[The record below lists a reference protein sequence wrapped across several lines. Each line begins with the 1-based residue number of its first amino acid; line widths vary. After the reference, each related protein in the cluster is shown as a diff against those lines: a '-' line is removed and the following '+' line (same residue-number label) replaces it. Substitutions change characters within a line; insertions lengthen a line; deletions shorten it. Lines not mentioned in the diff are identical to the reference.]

1 MAISF
6 IFYMLKHS
14 KVLLIQTAFLGDAVL
29 ATALLEKIRNESPET
44 EIHILVRKGNESLF
58 KAYPYSNLHR
68 VWTYDKSRK
77 WSSWLE
83 LRHDLSLVHFDAVY
97 VIQRFFGMGL
107 LSLSIGANRVVGFDK
122 NPMSLFFTERVKHE
136 WGTGIHEVER
146 NTALVK
152 SWLGEKVF
160 KPCLRAPKIDL
171 ATEMQKKEYIC
182 ISPGS
187 VWETKRLPIRIW
199 IEFIQ
204 LLPEN
209 QVVVLMG
216 SPGEIELSNQIADA
230 FHGSNRVVL
239 NETGKHPLLASAY
252 IFQQS
257 KMSFVNDS
265 GPMHICSAENVPT
278 VAVYCST
285 IPSFGF
291 GPLADWNRIVETKHV
306 LDCRPCGDHGKKN
319 CPLGHYACGEGIEAK
334 SLLQA
339 YQDYLSSGC

>member
-1 MAISF
+1 
-6 IFYMLKHS
+6 MLKHS

-152 SWLGEKVF
+152 SWLGEKVY
-160 KPCLRAPKIDL
+160 KPCLKAAGIDL
-171 ATEMQKKEYIC
+171 VPEIRKKEYIC

-199 IEFIQ
+199 IEFIR
-204 LLPEN
+204 LLPES
-209 QVVVLMG
+209 QVVILMG
-216 SPGEIELSNQIADA
+216 SPGEIDLSLQIAEA
-230 FHGSNRVVL
+230 FQGSNRVIL

-252 IFQQS
+252 LFQQS

-285 IPSFGF
+285 VPSFGF
-291 GPLADWNRIVETKHV
+291 GPLADWNRVIETKEV
-306 LDCRPCGDHGKKN
+306 LSCRPCGDHGKKN
-319 CPLGHYACGEGIEAK
+319 CPLGHYACGEGMEAMA
-334 SLLQA
+334 LFQA
-339 YQDYLSSGC
+339 YQEFLSSGSQKI

>member
-1 MAISF
+1 
-6 IFYMLKHS
+6 MLKHS

-29 ATALLEKIRNESPET
+29 ATALLEKIRMESPDT

-58 KAYPYSNLHR
+58 KAYPYTNLKT
-68 VWTYDKSRK
+68 VWSYDKSRK

-83 LRHDLSLVHFDAVY
+83 LRRDLSKEHFDAVY
-97 VIQRFFGMGL
+97 VIQRFLGMGL
-107 LSLSIGANRVVGFDK
+107 LSLCIGAKRVFGFDK
-122 NPMSLFFTERVKHE
+122 NPMSLFFTEKVRHE

-160 KPCLRAPKIDL
+160 KPYLRTPKIDL

-216 SPGEIELSNQIADA
+216 SPGEIELSDQIAAA
-230 FHGSNRVVL
+230 FQGSNRIVL

-285 IPSFGF
+285 VPSFGF

>member
-1 MAISF
+1 
-6 IFYMLKHS
+6 MLKHS

-29 ATALLEKIRNESPET
+29 ATALLEKIRMESPDT

-58 KAYPYSNLHR
+58 KAYPYTNLKT
-68 VWTYDKSRK
+68 VWSYDKSRK

-83 LRHDLSLVHFDAVY
+83 LRRDLSKEHFDAVY
-97 VIQRFFGMGL
+97 VIQRFLGMGL
-107 LSLSIGANRVVGFDK
+107 LSLCIGAKRVVGFDK
-122 NPMSLFFTERVKHE
+122 NPMSLFFTEKVRHE

>member
-1 MAISF
+1 
-6 IFYMLKHS
+6 MLEHS
-14 KVLLIQTAFLGDAVL
+14 KILLIQTAFLGDAVL
-29 ATALLEKIRNESPET
+29 ATALLEKIRLESPET
-44 EIHILVRKGNESLF
+44 EIHLLVRKGNESLF
-58 KAYPYSNLHR
+58 KAYPYTNLSR
-68 VWTYDKSRK
+68 VWTYDKSKK

-83 LRHDLSLVHFDAVY
+83 LRHDLKAEHFDAVY

-107 LSLSIGANRVVGFDK
+107 LSLSIGAKRVVGFDK
-122 NPMSLFFTERVKHE
+122 NPLSFLFTEKVVHE
-136 WGTGIHEVER
+136 WGSGVHEVER

-152 SWLGEKVF
+152 SWLGEKVY
-160 KPCLRAPKIDL
+160 KPCLKAPGFALGPELK
-171 ATEMQKKEYIC
+171 EKEYIC

-216 SPGEIELSNQIADA
+216 SPNEIDLSNQIAEA
-230 FHGSNRVVL
+230 FKATNRLVL
-239 NETGKHPLLASAY
+239 NETGLHPLLASAY

-285 IPSFGF
+285 VPSFGF
-291 GPLADWNRIVETKHV
+291 GPLADWNRIIETPQV
-306 LDCRPCGDHGKKN
+306 LDCRPCGDHGKKH
-319 CPLGHYACGEGIEAK
+319 CPLGHYACGESIQAE
-334 SLLQA
+334 SIFQA
-339 YQDYLSSGC
+339 YQDFLSAGSK

>member
-1 MAISF
+1 
-6 IFYMLKHS
+6 MLEHS

-29 ATALLEKIRNESPET
+29 ATALLEKIRIESPDT

-58 KAYPYSNLHR
+58 KAYPYPNLRR
-68 VWTYDKSRK
+68 VWTYNKSKK

-83 LRHDLSLVHFDAVY
+83 LRHDLRSEHFDAVF

-107 LSLSIGANRVVGFDK
+107 LSLNIGAKRVVGFDK
-122 NPMSLFFTERVKHE
+122 NPLSLFFTEKVKHE
-136 WGTGIHEVER
+136 WGTGVHEVER
-146 NTALVK
+146 NTALVQ
-152 SWLGEKVF
+152 SWLGGKVF
-160 KPCLRAPKIDL
+160 RPCLKAAEIDL
-171 ATEMQKKEYIC
+171 GPEMRKKEYIC

-204 LLPEN
+204 LLPQD

-216 SPGEIELSNQIADA
+216 SPGEIDLSNQIAEA
-230 FHGSNRVVL
+230 FQGSNRVIL

-285 IPSFGF
+285 VPSFGF
-291 GPLADWNRIVETKHV
+291 GPLADWNRIVETNAA
-306 LDCRPCGDHGKKN
+306 LTCRPCGDHGKKN
-319 CPLGHYACGEGIEAK
+319 CPLGHYACGEGIEANAIF
-334 SLLQA
+334 QA
-339 YQDYLSSGC
+339 YQEYLSAGSQ

>member
-1 MAISF
+1 
-6 IFYMLKHS
+6 MLKHS

-29 ATALLEKIRNESPET
+29 ATALLEKIRMESPDT

-58 KAYPYSNLHR
+58 KAYPYPNLKT
-68 VWTYDKSRK
+68 VWSYDKSRK

-83 LRHDLSLVHFDAVY
+83 LRRDLSKEHFDAVY
-97 VIQRFFGMGL
+97 VIQRFLGMGL
-107 LSLSIGANRVVGFDK
+107 LSLCVGAKRVVGFDK
-122 NPMSLFFTERVKHE
+122 NPMSLFFTEKVRHE

-160 KPCLRAPKIDL
+160 KPCLRAPNIDL

-199 IEFIQ
+199 IEFIK

-216 SPGEIELSNQIADA
+216 SPGEIELSDQIAAA

>member
-29 ATALLEKIRNESPET
+29 ATALLEKIRMESPDT

-58 KAYPYSNLHR
+58 KAYPYTNLKT
-68 VWTYDKSRK
+68 VWSYDKSRK

-83 LRHDLSLVHFDAVY
+83 LRRDLSKEHFDAVY
-97 VIQRFFGMGL
+97 VIQRFLGMGL
-107 LSLSIGANRVVGFDK
+107 LSLCIGAKRVVGFDK
-122 NPMSLFFTERVKHE
+122 NPMSLFFTEKVRHE

>member
-1 MAISF
+1 
-6 IFYMLKHS
+6 MLKHS

-29 ATALLEKIRNESPET
+29 ATALLEKIRMESPDT

-58 KAYPYSNLHR
+58 KAYPYTNLKT
-68 VWTYDKSRK
+68 VWSYDKSRK

-83 LRHDLSLVHFDAVY
+83 LRRDLSKEHFDAVY
-97 VIQRFFGMGL
+97 VIQRFLGMGL
-107 LSLSIGANRVVGFDK
+107 LSLCIGAKRVVGFDK
-122 NPMSLFFTERVKHE
+122 NPMSLFFTEKVRHE

-146 NTALVK
+146 NTELVK

-216 SPGEIELSNQIADA
+216 SPGEIELSDQIAAA

-334 SLLQA
+334 SILQA